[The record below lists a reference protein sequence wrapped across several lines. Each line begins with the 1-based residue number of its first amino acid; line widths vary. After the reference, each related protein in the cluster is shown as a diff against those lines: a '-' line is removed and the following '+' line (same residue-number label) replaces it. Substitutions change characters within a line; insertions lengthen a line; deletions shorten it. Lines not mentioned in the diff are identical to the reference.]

1 MNGAQPVE
9 LDVPQGGVSVHPAV
23 EVSSDPGVAPTI
35 EPSDDTV
42 VDGRSARSAKTR
54 DAIADALLD
63 LLTDRTLRP
72 TAKEIAQRA
81 GVSVRSVYVHFD
93 DLEDLFCVAAN
104 RHFTRI
110 APMLTPVP
118 ATGTLSDRAHALVR
132 QRVRLYAKIG
142 AVGRATRLH
151 AESSPTLAR
160 IVRDAQSRSRL
171 DIQRV
176 FARELGTMTA
186 DDGRKT
192 VAVLDLLTSADAWQ
206 TLRVQ
211 NDLDVETARRCLA
224 DAIVVQLGAGA
235 R

>member
-1 MNGAQPVE
+1 VNGAQPVE

-23 EVSSDPGVAPTI
+23 EVSTDPGVAPTI

-63 LLTDRTLRP
+63 LLTDGTLRP

-110 APMLTPVP
+110 APMLTPVS
-118 ATGTLSDRAHALVR
+118 ATGTLADRAHALVR
-132 QRVRLYAKIG
+132 QRVRLYAKVG

>member
-63 LLTDRTLRP
+63 LLTDGTLRP

-186 DDGRKT
+186 DDSRKT

>member
-63 LLTDRTLRP
+63 LLTDGTLRP